1 MGLWKLGFGQIF
13 DPLKNSGCTVFN
25 PNLCLQHCVQSVF
38 RDAIS
43 KPLPT
48 PSIAVST
55 MQEAM
60 HPQVGFPHALCTE
73 FFPCFLQKGILQDA
87 PGWYQRFGIFWFS
100 FSPLHVLEMS
110 TEACGLQK
118 QTVLVQ
124 DENQLLENGLRS
136 LLQEVVVSLSFHS

>member
-1 MGLWKLGFGQIF
+1 MAMAMAE
-13 DPLKNSGCTVFN
+13 PVVAVVNNEPAYVH
-25 PNLCLQHCVQSVF
+25 CLSDSNRILSVF

-60 HPQVGFPHALCTE
+60 HP
-73 FFPCFLQKGILQDA
+73 
-87 PGWYQRFGIFWFS
+87 
-100 FSPLHVLEMS
+100 
-110 TEACGLQK
+110 QK